1 VWLEELT
8 SYTAVTRGLAI
19 SLGPTTSDNTC
30 HGMLADVTAELAASA
45 IDAGRLRPEIAVD
58 DLLALANGIAIQ
70 AQDDPELA
78 TRLMRLAI
86 NGMQPRESSQI

>member
-1 VWLEELT
+1 M
-8 SYTAVTRGLAI
+8 

-30 HGMLADVTAELAASA
+30 HGMLADVTAELAAST

-78 TRLMRLAI
+78 TRLMRIAI
-86 NGMQPRESSQI
+86 DGMQPRESSQRN